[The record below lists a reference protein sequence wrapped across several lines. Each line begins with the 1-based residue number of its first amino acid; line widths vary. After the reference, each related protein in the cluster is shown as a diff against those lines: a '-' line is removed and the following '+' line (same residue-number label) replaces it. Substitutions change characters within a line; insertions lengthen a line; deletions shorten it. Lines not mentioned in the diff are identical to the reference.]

1 MLQVAGAEAL
11 LTATALQAR
20 RDMEAVPSV
29 PLALSGWLFLADL
42 LGARGGAAMRAQTV
56 KLLSEVL
63 TRADERDVQ
72 KALQM
77 AAQTRPGVLQAWRNV
92 GQAGASQTTQQTQSS
107 SQARKAQE
115 TQAL

>member
-42 LGARGGAAMRAQTV
+42 LGARGGAAMRTQTV

-63 TRADERDVQ
+63 ARAEPRDVQ
-72 KALQM
+72 KALQL
-77 AAQTRPGVLQAWRNV
+77 AARQRPDVLQAW
-92 GQAGASQTTQQTQSS
+92 QGAAPPGANATTQSS
-107 SQARKAQE
+107 SNARKAQE
-115 TQAL
+115 AQTL

>member
-42 LGARGGAAMRAQTV
+42 LGARGGGAMRESTV
-56 KLLSEVL
+56 RMLAEVL
-63 TRADERDVQ
+63 TRADGRDVQ
-72 KALQM
+72 KALQL
-77 AAQTRPGVLQAWRNV
+77 AARQRPDVLQAW
-92 GQAGASQTTQQTQSS
+92 QGAAPTGATQQTQSS
-107 SQARKAQE
+107 SNARKAQE
-115 TQAL
+115 TQTL